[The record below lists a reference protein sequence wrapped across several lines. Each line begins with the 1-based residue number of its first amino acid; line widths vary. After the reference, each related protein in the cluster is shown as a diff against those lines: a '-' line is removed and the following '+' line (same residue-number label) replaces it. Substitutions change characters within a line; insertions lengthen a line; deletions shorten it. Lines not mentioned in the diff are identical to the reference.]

1 MAEQLRLRVV
11 TPRREMLS
19 TTTAWVTLP
28 GTMGELGILPQHV
41 PLVTALDTGILAYE
55 HEGGSERMAV
65 HYGYAH
71 VSGDTVTVLAEMAER
86 AGEIDVFRARDAERR
101 AREEISRMIA
111 KQTEE
116 EQRIR
121 KYEAKLRRAMLRQSL
136 GE

>member
-1 MAEQLRLRVV
+1 MAEQLHLRVV
-11 TPRREMLS
+11 TPRREVLS

-28 GTMGELGILPQHV
+28 GTLGELGILPQHIPV
-41 PLVTALDTGILAYE
+41 VTALDTGILAYQ
-55 HEGGSERMAV
+55 HEGGSERMLV
-65 HYGYAH
+65 HYGYAQ

-101 AREEISRMIA
+101 ARDEISRMIA

-116 EQRIR
+116 EQRLR
-121 KYEAKLRRAMLRQSL
+121 KYEAKLRRAMLRQSV